1 MPKEAREDEHAR
13 RVDFSPSAKSEQESV
28 TDTCREEESSVPEDD
43 QGRPGAGTDN
53 DERRLSSL
61 AEISREM
68 VRIYKV
74 QFGRGPT
81 KARTAFA
88 GPDLVVCTLE
98 DSLTPVERRMAEI
111 GDHER
116 LRDLRS
122 YFQLVTEG
130 QFCEVIERALGRKV
144 RAFVSGMD
152 TRKDVSA
159 ELFYL
164 EPEAEA
170 ERRTTIEVD

>member
-1 MPKEAREDEHAR
+1 VQDEDHE
-13 RVDFSPSAKSEQESV
+13 
-28 TDTCREEESSVPEDD
+28 
-43 QGRPGAGTDN
+43 RPGTAPDSAET
-53 DERRLSSL
+53 ERRLSTL

-98 DSLTPVERRMAEI
+98 DTLTPVERKMAAA

-116 LRDLRS
+116 LRDLRL
-122 YFQLVTEG
+122 YFQYMAESE
-130 QFCEVIERALGRKV
+130 FCEVIERSLGRKV
-144 RAFVSGMD
+144 RAFISGMD
-152 TRKDVSA
+152 TRKDVAA
-159 ELFYL
+159 EIFYL
-164 EPEAEA
+164 EDGEETEDRVAS
-170 ERRTTIEVD
+170 

>member
-1 MPKEAREDEHAR
+1 MEPNSEEA
-13 RVDFSPSAKSEQESV
+13 
-28 TDTCREEESSVPEDD
+28 
-43 QGRPGAGTDN
+43 
-53 DERRLSSL
+53 ERRLSSL

-68 VRIYKV
+68 VRIYKT

-98 DSLTPVERRMAEI
+98 DTLTPVERKMAAM
-111 GDHER
+111 GDHQR
-116 LRDLRS
+116 LRDLRL
-122 YFQLVTEG
+122 YFQHVTED
-130 QFCEVIERALGRKV
+130 QFIEVIERALGRRV

-152 TRKDVSA
+152 TAQDVAA

-164 EPEAEA
+164 ETEGEE
-170 ERRTTIEVD
+170 ERAASIEVV

>member
-1 MPKEAREDEHAR
+1 
-13 RVDFSPSAKSEQESV
+13 VSADGQE
-28 TDTCREEESSVPEDD
+28 
-43 QGRPGAGTDN
+43 RPGIGNGN
-53 DERRLSSL
+53 DEGERQLSSL
-61 AEISREM
+61 AAISREM
-68 VRIYKV
+68 VRIYKT

-116 LRDLRS
+116 LRDLRL
-122 YFQLVTEG
+122 YFQHVTED
-130 QFCEVIERALGRKV
+130 QFREVIERALGRTV

-152 TRKDVSA
+152 TTKDVSA

-164 EPEAEA
+164 EPEGDRAEPA
-170 ERRTTIEVD
+170 EVG

>member
-1 MPKEAREDEHAR
+1 
-13 RVDFSPSAKSEQESV
+13 
-28 TDTCREEESSVPEDD
+28 VPEDD
-43 QGRPGAGTDN
+43 QGRPGTGTDN
-53 DERRLSSL
+53 AESERQLSNL

-111 GDHER
+111 GDHDR
-116 LRDLRS
+116 LRDLRL
-122 YFQLVTEG
+122 YFQHVTEG
-130 QFCEVIERALGRKV
+130 QFREVIERALGRKV

-152 TRKDVSA
+152 TNKDVSA

-164 EPEAEA
+164 EPETNRAETV
-170 ERRTTIEVD
+170 EIG